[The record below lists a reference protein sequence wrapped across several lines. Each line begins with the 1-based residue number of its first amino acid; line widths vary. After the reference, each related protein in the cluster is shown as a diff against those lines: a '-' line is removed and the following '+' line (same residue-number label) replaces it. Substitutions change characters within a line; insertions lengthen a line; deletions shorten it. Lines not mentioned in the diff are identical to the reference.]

1 MRDLLFKLIR
11 GAFEMLNAD
20 LLIYTVIAKNTGYS
34 TPYIWHIHVLSVK
47 KLMGDHM
54 PSDILTYILQ
64 TFNGIRVRE
73 VDICISSIKTD
84 RPLARPGNIFPWSL
98 LRGALSSFAIVT
110 YLLKEVSISKSI

>member
-1 MRDLLFKLIR
+1 
-11 GAFEMLNAD
+11 MLNAD

-84 RPLARPGNIFPWSL
+84 LLQGQETFFLGHCLEGLCHHLPL
-98 LRGALSSFAIVT
+98 
-110 YLLKEVSISKSI
+110 